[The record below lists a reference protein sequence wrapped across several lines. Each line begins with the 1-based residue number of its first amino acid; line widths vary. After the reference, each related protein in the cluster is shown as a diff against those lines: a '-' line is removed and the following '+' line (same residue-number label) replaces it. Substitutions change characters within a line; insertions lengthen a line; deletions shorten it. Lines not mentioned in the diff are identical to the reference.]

1 MSSKNIDLSR
11 SYAHF
16 CKKYIR
22 KSRELRSR
30 ILQYCACPYKEGTK
44 YKNLPVLV
52 VNDETVANTNSLTSK
67 YIENTGRWPQDLR
80 PG

>member
-22 KSRELRSR
+22 MQENCIKGDLASCNTVHAHIRREPNIKTSLYNS
-30 ILQYCACPYKEGTK
+30 
-44 YKNLPVLV
+44 
-52 VNDETVANTNSLTSK
+52 DENSTVGVIFLIIPK
-67 YIENTGRWPQDLR
+67 Q
-80 PG
+80 